1 MNDIL
6 DKLYEG
12 GINPIEEPISRRYAA
27 IMQKAC
33 WYHEKLS
40 VRLDKEGAAYLEKYR
55 DVLADLEACAARD
68 SFQKGARIG
77 ARLALALWKE
87 K

>member
-1 MNDIL
+1 MDR
-6 DKLYEG
+6 G
-12 GINPIEEPISRRYAA
+12 GEEPISRQYSA
-27 IMQKAC
+27 ILQKAC
-33 WYHEKLS
+33 RYLEKLS
-40 VRLDKEGAAYLEKYR
+40 VLLDKESEACLEEYR